1 MDINR
6 SSPATG
12 EGRIQVAAPPETVW
26 DVISD
31 IDSWPTWNA
40 DVKSAKLEGTV
51 AVGSVFRWKSGAS
64 SLTSTLQVVDRPN
77 EIGWSGKT
85 MGVKAMHVFRLK
97 SQDGGTHVLSEESWE
112 GLIASILKGYS
123 RKAINRAIQNILAGL
138 KQEAERRAA

>member
-1 MDINR
+1 M
-6 SSPATG
+6 
-12 EGRIQVAAPPETVW
+12 AAPPETVW

-40 DVKSAKLEGTV
+40 DVKAAKLDGTV

-77 EIGWSGKT
+77 EIGKT
-85 MGVKAMHVFRLK
+85 MGIKAMHVFRLK

-112 GLIASILKGYS
+112 GLVASVLKGYS
-123 RKAINRAIQNILAGL
+123 RKAINRAIQNVLAGL